1 MAQELELGGLRFTA
15 GTPRIVA
22 EGLGFCWYPSIRQFS
37 TGELIVSYS
46 KNPDSGENL
55 TNVNGISL
63 SKDDGATWTRHAD
76 VSGLNGRLNISLP
89 DGSLAGPNQPYKPD
103 PLGQWRSFV
112 GNYGRI
118 GKGAQQYTVELWGSR
133 IEGLPRDVQARTVQS
148 PTRWAEISPFGD
160 IIELEPGRY
169 LSTTYM
175 TFAGDSRY
183 STVVMVSEDEGRN
196 WHYLSTVCGPE
207 AGADSWEGFCES
219 SLVRLQDGDLMCV
232 GRMGG
237 GRDQLLARS
246 YSSDEGKTWSPIDRL
261 PAWGVLP
268 DLKRLSNGALVIST
282 GRPGLFIW
290 FSTDPRGEHW
300 QPFDIMAHHNAEMDG
315 AHQISPGKYGLEPV
329 TRDQYYTV
337 HHNFDQSDQTTSYTS
352 MLEVEPGRL
361 LVVYDR
367 MPYGWMP
374 VPTDA
379 EVRSRIL
386 ARYPTSTLPPDSM
399 TPDERERIYLLELDL
414 GRL

>member
-1 MAQELELGGLRFTA
+1 MAQEVELGGLRFTA

-22 EGLGFCWYPSIRQFS
+22 EGLGFCWYPSIRRFP
-37 TGELIVSYS
+37 TGELLVSYS
-46 KNPDSGENL
+46 KNPDSAENL

-63 SKDDGATWTRHAD
+63 SKDEGATWSQHAD
-76 VSGLNGRLNISLP
+76 VSGLSGRLNISLS

-103 PLGQWRSFV
+103 PLGQWRTFV

-118 GKGAQQYTVELWGSR
+118 GEGGQQYSVDLWGVR
-133 IEGLPRDVQARTVQS
+133 IEGLPRDVKARTVQS
-148 PTRWAEISPFGD
+148 PTRWAEISPFTH
-160 IIELEPGRY
+160 IIELEPGRH
-169 LSTTYM
+169 LATTYL
-175 TFAGDSRY
+175 TFAGDDRY
-183 STVVMVSEDEGRN
+183 STVVMTSEDEGRT
-196 WHYLSTVCGPE
+196 WHYLSTVST
-207 AGADSWEGFCES
+207 AADGADSWEGFCES
-219 SLVRLQDGDLMCV
+219 SLVRLEDGDLMCV

-246 YSSDEGKTWSPIDRL
+246 YSSDEGKSWSPIDRL

-268 DLKRLSNGALVIST
+268 QVKRLSNGALVISC

-300 QPFDIMAHHNAEMDG
+300 EPFDLMAHHNEEMG
-315 AHQISPGKYGLEPV
+315 EAHQISPGKYGLEPV
-329 TRDQYYTV
+329 NREQYYTV
-337 HHNFDQSDQTTSYTS
+337 HHNFDQPDQTTSYTS

-361 LVVYDR
+361 LIVYDR

-386 ARYPTSTLPPDSM
+386 ARYAVSNLAPDSM
-399 TPDERERIYLLELDL
+399 TPDERERIYLLELDF
-414 GRL
+414 

>member
-1 MAQELELGGLRFTA
+1 MAQEVELGGLRFTA

-22 EGLGFCWYPSIRQFS
+22 EGLGFCWYPSIRRFP
-37 TGELIVSYS
+37 TGELLVSYS
-46 KNPDSGENL
+46 KNPDSAENL
-55 TNVNGISL
+55 TNVNGLSL
-63 SKDDGATWTRHAD
+63 SKDEGATWSQHAD
-76 VSGLNGRLNISLP
+76 VSGLSGRLNISLS

-103 PLGQWRSFV
+103 PLGQWRTFV

-118 GKGAQQYTVELWGSR
+118 GKGGQQYSVDLWGAR
-133 IEGLPRDVQARTVQS
+133 IEGLPRDVKARTVQS
-148 PTRWAEISPFGD
+148 PTRWAEISPFTH
-160 IIELEPGRY
+160 IIELEPGRH
-169 LSTTYM
+169 LATTYL
-175 TFAGDSRY
+175 TFAGDDRY
-183 STVVMVSEDEGRN
+183 STVVMTSEDEGRT
-196 WHYLSTVCGPE
+196 WHYLSTV
-207 AGADSWEGFCES
+207 ATAADGADSWEGFCES
-219 SLVRLQDGDLMCV
+219 SLVRLEDGDLMCV

-246 YSSDEGKTWSPIDRL
+246 YSSDEGKSWSPIDRL

-268 DLKRLSNGALVIST
+268 QVNRLSNGALVISC

-300 QPFDIMAHHNAEMDG
+300 EPFDLMAHHNEEMG
-315 AHQISPGKYGLEPV
+315 EAHQISPGKYGLEPV
-329 TRDQYYTV
+329 TREQYYTV
-337 HHNFDQSDQTTSYTS
+337 HHNFDLPDQTTSYTS

-361 LVVYDR
+361 LIVYDR

-386 ARYPTSTLPPDSM
+386 ARYAVSNLAPDSM
-399 TPDERERIYLLELDL
+399 TPDERERIYLLELDF
-414 GRL
+414 

>member
-1 MAQELELGGLRFTA
+1 MAQEVELGGLRFTA

-22 EGLGFCWYPSIRQFS
+22 EGLGFCWYPSIRRFP
-37 TGELIVSYS
+37 TGELLVSYS
-46 KNPDSGENL
+46 KNPDSAENL
-55 TNVNGISL
+55 TNVNGLSL
-63 SKDDGATWTRHAD
+63 SKDEGATWSQHAD
-76 VSGLNGRLNISLP
+76 VSGLSGRLNISLS

-103 PLGQWRSFV
+103 PLGQWRTFV

-118 GKGAQQYTVELWGSR
+118 GKGGQQYSVDLWGAR
-133 IEGLPRDVQARTVQS
+133 IEGLPRDVKARTVQS
-148 PTRWAEISPFGD
+148 PTRWAEISPFTH
-160 IIELEPGRY
+160 IIELEPERH
-169 LSTTYM
+169 LATTYL
-175 TFAGDSRY
+175 TFAGDDRY
-183 STVVMVSEDEGRN
+183 STVVMTSEDEGRT
-196 WHYLSTVCGPE
+196 WHYLSTVATAE
-207 AGADSWEGFCES
+207 DGADSWEGFCES
-219 SLVRLQDGDLMCV
+219 SLVRLEDGDLMCV

-246 YSSDEGKTWSPIDRL
+246 YSSDEGKSWSSIDRL

-268 DLKRLSNGALVIST
+268 QVNRLSNGALVISC

-300 QPFDIMAHHNAEMDG
+300 EPFDLMAHHNEEMG
-315 AHQISPGKYGLEPV
+315 EAHQISPGKYGLEPV
-329 TRDQYYTV
+329 TREQYYTV
-337 HHNFDQSDQTTSYTS
+337 HHNFDLPDQTTSYTS

-361 LVVYDR
+361 LIAYDR

-386 ARYPTSTLPPDSM
+386 ARYAVSNLAPDSM
-399 TPDERERIYLLELDL
+399 TPDERERIYLLELDF
-414 GRL
+414 

>member
-1 MAQELELGGLRFTA
+1 MAQEVELGGLRFTA

-22 EGLGFCWYPSIRQFS
+22 EGLGFCWYPSIRRFP
-37 TGELIVSYS
+37 TGELLVSYS
-46 KNPDSGENL
+46 KNPDSAENL
-55 TNVNGISL
+55 TNVNGLSL
-63 SKDDGATWTRHAD
+63 SKDEGATWSQHAD
-76 VSGLNGRLNISLP
+76 VSGLSGRLNISLS

-103 PLGQWRSFV
+103 PLGQWRTFV

-118 GKGAQQYTVELWGSR
+118 GKGGQQYSVDLWGAR
-133 IEGLPRDVQARTVQS
+133 IEGLPRDVKARTVQS
-148 PTRWAEISPFGD
+148 PTRWAEISPFTH
-160 IIELEPGRY
+160 IIELEPGRH
-169 LSTTYM
+169 LATTYL
-175 TFAGDSRY
+175 TFAGDDRY
-183 STVVMVSEDEGRN
+183 STVVMTSEDGGRT
-196 WHYLSTVCGPE
+196 WHYLSTVATAE
-207 AGADSWEGFCES
+207 DGADSWEGFCES
-219 SLVRLQDGDLMCV
+219 ALVRLEDGDLMCV

-246 YSSDEGKTWSPIDRL
+246 YSSDEGKSWSPIDRL

-268 DLKRLSNGALVIST
+268 QVNRLSNGALVISC

-300 QPFDIMAHHNAEMDG
+300 EPFDLMAHHNEEMG
-315 AHQISPGKYGLEPV
+315 EAHQISPGKYGLDPV
-329 TRDQYYTV
+329 TREQYYTV
-337 HHNFDQSDQTTSYTS
+337 HHNFDLPDQTTSYTS

-361 LVVYDR
+361 LIVYDR

-386 ARYPTSTLPPDSM
+386 ARYAVSNLAPDSM
-399 TPDERERIYLLELDL
+399 TPDERERIYLLELDF
-414 GRL
+414 

>member
-1 MAQELELGGLRFTA
+1 MAQEVELGGLRFTA

-22 EGLGFCWYPSIRQFS
+22 EGLGFCWYPSIRRFP
-37 TGELIVSYS
+37 TGELLVSYS
-46 KNPDSGENL
+46 KNPDSAENL

-63 SKDDGATWTRHAD
+63 SKDEGATWSQHAD
-76 VSGLNGRLNISLP
+76 VSGLSGRLNISLS

-103 PLGQWRSFV
+103 PLGQWRTFV

-118 GKGAQQYTVELWGSR
+118 GEGGQQYSVDLWGVR
-133 IEGLPRDVQARTVQS
+133 IEGLPRDVKARTVQS
-148 PTRWAEISPFGD
+148 PTRWAEISPFTH
-160 IIELEPGRY
+160 IIELEPGRH
-169 LSTTYM
+169 LATTYL
-175 TFAGDSRY
+175 TFAGDDRY
-183 STVVMVSEDEGRN
+183 STVVMTSEDEGRT
-196 WHYLSTVCGPE
+196 WHYLSTVST
-207 AGADSWEGFCES
+207 AADGADSWEGFCES
-219 SLVRLQDGDLMCV
+219 SLVRLEDGDLMCV

-246 YSSDEGKTWSPIDRL
+246 YSSDEGKSWSPIDRL

-268 DLKRLSNGALVIST
+268 QVNRLSNGALVISC

-300 QPFDIMAHHNAEMDG
+300 EPFDLMAHHNEEMG
-315 AHQISPGKYGLEPV
+315 EAHQISPGKYGLEPV
-329 TRDQYYTV
+329 NREQYYTV
-337 HHNFDQSDQTTSYTS
+337 HHNFDQPDQTTSYTS

-361 LVVYDR
+361 LIVYDR

-386 ARYPTSTLPPDSM
+386 ARYAVSNLAPDSM
-399 TPDERERIYLLELDL
+399 TPDERERIYLLELDF
-414 GRL
+414 

>member
-1 MAQELELGGLRFTA
+1 MAQEVELGGLRFTA

-22 EGLGFCWYPSIRQFS
+22 EGLGFCWYPSIRRFP
-37 TGELIVSYS
+37 TGELLVSYS
-46 KNPDSGENL
+46 KNPDSAENL
-55 TNVNGISL
+55 TNVNGLSL
-63 SKDDGATWTRHAD
+63 SKDEGATWSQHAD
-76 VSGLNGRLNISLP
+76 VSGLSGRLNISRS

-103 PLGQWRSFV
+103 PLGQWRTFV

-118 GKGAQQYTVELWGSR
+118 GKGGQQYSVDLWGAR
-133 IEGLPRDVQARTVQS
+133 IEGLPRDVKARTVQS
-148 PTRWAEISPFGD
+148 PTRWAEISPFTH
-160 IIELEPGRY
+160 IIELKPGRH
-169 LSTTYM
+169 LATTYL
-175 TFAGDSRY
+175 TFAGDDRY
-183 STVVMVSEDEGRN
+183 STVVMTSEDEGRT
-196 WHYLSTVCGPE
+196 WHYLSTVATAE
-207 AGADSWEGFCES
+207 DGADSWEGFCES
-219 SLVRLQDGDLMCV
+219 SLVRLEDGDLMCV

-246 YSSDEGKTWSPIDRL
+246 YSSDEGKSWSPIDRL

-268 DLKRLSNGALVIST
+268 QVNRLSNGALVISC

-300 QPFDIMAHHNAEMDG
+300 EPFDLMAHHNSEMG
-315 AHQISPGKYGLEPV
+315 EAHQISPGKYGLEPV
-329 TRDQYYTV
+329 NREQYYTV
-337 HHNFDQSDQTTSYTS
+337 HHNFDLPDQTTSYTS

-361 LVVYDR
+361 LIVYDR

-386 ARYPTSTLPPDSM
+386 ARYAVSNLAPDSM
-399 TPDERERIYLLELDL
+399 TPDERERIYVLELDF
-414 GRL
+414 

>member
-1 MAQELELGGLRFTA
+1 MAQEVELGGLRFTA

-22 EGLGFCWYPSIRQFS
+22 EGLGFCWYPSIRRFP
-37 TGELIVSYS
+37 TGELLVSYS
-46 KNPDSGENL
+46 KNPDSAENL
-55 TNVNGISL
+55 TNVNGLSL
-63 SKDDGATWTRHAD
+63 SKDEGATWSQHAD
-76 VSGLNGRLNISLP
+76 VSGLSGRLNISLS

-103 PLGQWRSFV
+103 PLGQWRTFV

-118 GKGAQQYTVELWGSR
+118 GKGGQQYSVDLWGAR
-133 IEGLPRDVQARTVQS
+133 IEGLPRDVKARTVQS
-148 PTRWAEISPFGD
+148 PTRWAEISPFTH
-160 IIELEPGRY
+160 IIELEPGRH
-169 LSTTYM
+169 LATTYL
-175 TFAGDSRY
+175 TFAGDDRY
-183 STVVMVSEDEGRN
+183 STVVMTSEDEGRI
-196 WHYLSTVCGPE
+196 WHYLSTVATAE
-207 AGADSWEGFCES
+207 DGADSWEGFCES
-219 SLVRLQDGDLMCV
+219 SLVRLEDGDLMCV

-246 YSSDEGKTWSPIDRL
+246 YSNDEGKSWSPIDRL

-268 DLKRLSNGALVIST
+268 QVNRLSNGALVISC

-300 QPFDIMAHHNAEMDG
+300 EPFDLMAHHNSEMG
-315 AHQISPGKYGLEPV
+315 EAHQISPGKYGLEPV
-329 TRDQYYTV
+329 TREQYYTV
-337 HHNFDQSDQTTSYTS
+337 HHNFDLPDQTTSYTS

-361 LVVYDR
+361 LIAYDR

-386 ARYPTSTLPPDSM
+386 ARYAVSNLAPDSM
-399 TPDERERIYLLELDL
+399 TPDERERIYLLELDF
-414 GRL
+414 

>member
-1 MAQELELGGLRFTA
+1 MAQEVELGGLRFTA

-22 EGLGFCWYPSIRQFS
+22 EGLGFCWYPSIRRFP
-37 TGELIVSYS
+37 TGELLVSYS
-46 KNPDSGENL
+46 KNPDSAENL
-55 TNVNGISL
+55 TNVNGLSL
-63 SKDDGATWTRHAD
+63 SKDEGATWSQHAD
-76 VSGLNGRLNISLP
+76 VSGLSGRLNISLS

-103 PLGQWRSFV
+103 PLGQWRTFV

-118 GKGAQQYTVELWGSR
+118 GKGGQQYSVDLWGAR
-133 IEGLPRDVQARTVQS
+133 IEGLPRDVKARTVQS
-148 PTRWAEISPFGD
+148 PTRWAEISPFTH
-160 IIELEPGRY
+160 IIELEPGRH
-169 LSTTYM
+169 LATTYL
-175 TFAGDSRY
+175 TFAGDDRY
-183 STVVMVSEDEGRN
+183 STVVMTSEDGGRT
-196 WHYLSTVCGPE
+196 WHYLSTVATAE
-207 AGADSWEGFCES
+207 DGADSWEGFCES
-219 SLVRLQDGDLMCV
+219 ALVRLEDGDLMCV

-246 YSSDEGKTWSPIDRL
+246 YSSDEGKSWSPIDRL

-268 DLKRLSNGALVIST
+268 QVNRLSNGALVISC

-300 QPFDIMAHHNAEMDG
+300 EPFDLMAHHNEEMG
-315 AHQISPGKYGLEPV
+315 EAHQISPGKYGLEPV
-329 TRDQYYTV
+329 TREQYYTV
-337 HHNFDQSDQTTSYTS
+337 HHNFDLPDQTTSYTS

-361 LVVYDR
+361 LIVYDR

-386 ARYPTSTLPPDSM
+386 ARYAVSNLAPDSM
-399 TPDERERIYLLELDL
+399 TPDERERIYLLELDF
-414 GRL
+414 

>member
-1 MAQELELGGLRFTA
+1 MAQDLTLGGLQFTA

-22 EGLGFCWYPSIRQFS
+22 EGLGFCWYPSIRRFP

-63 SKDDGATWTRHAD
+63 SQDEGATWTRHAD
-76 VSGLNGRLNISLP
+76 VSGLSGRLNISLQ
-89 DGSLAGPNQPYKPD
+89 DGSLAGPNQPYKPE

-118 GKGAQQYTVELWGSR
+118 EKGARQYTVELWGTR
-133 IEGLPRDVQARTVQS
+133 IEGLPRDVKARTVQS
-148 PTRWAEISPFGD
+148 PTRWAEISPFLD

-175 TFAGDSRY
+175 TFAGDDRY
-183 STVVMVSEDEGRN
+183 TTVVMVSEDDGRT
-196 WHYLSTVCGPE
+196 WQYLSTVATAADG
-207 AGADSWEGFCES
+207 AGSWEGFAEA
-219 SLVRLQDGDLMCV
+219 SLVRLEDGDLMCV

-237 GRDQLLARS
+237 GRDQLLARA

-268 DLKRLSNGALVIST
+268 DVKRLSNGALVISC
-282 GRPGLFIW
+282 GRPGIFIW
-290 FSTDPRGEHW
+290 FSTDTRGERW
-300 QPFDIMAHHNAEMDG
+300 EPFDLMAHHNAEMG
-315 AHQISPGKYGLEPV
+315 EAHQISSGKYGLEPV
-329 TRDQYYTV
+329 TREQYYTV
-337 HHNFDQSDQTTSYTS
+337 HHNFDLPDQTTSYTS

-361 LVVYDR
+361 LTVYDR

-399 TPDERERIYLLELDL
+399 TPDERERIYLLELNF
-414 GRL
+414 

>member
-1 MAQELELGGLRFTA
+1 MAQEVELGGLRFTA

-22 EGLGFCWYPSIRQFS
+22 EGLGFCWYPSIRRFP
-37 TGELIVSYS
+37 TGELLVSYS
-46 KNPDSGENL
+46 KNPDSAENL
-55 TNVNGISL
+55 TNVNGLSL
-63 SKDDGATWTRHAD
+63 SKDEGATWSQHAD
-76 VSGLNGRLNISLP
+76 VSGLSGRLNISLS

-103 PLGQWRSFV
+103 PLGQWRTFV

-118 GKGAQQYTVELWGSR
+118 GKGGQQYSVDLWGAR
-133 IEGLPRDVQARTVQS
+133 IEGLPRDVKARTVQS
-148 PTRWAEISPFGD
+148 PTRWAEISPFTH
-160 IIELEPGRY
+160 IIELEPGRH
-169 LSTTYM
+169 LATTYL
-175 TFAGDSRY
+175 TFAGDDRY
-183 STVVMVSEDEGRN
+183 STVVMTSEDGGRT
-196 WHYLSTVCGPE
+196 WHYLSTVATAE
-207 AGADSWEGFCES
+207 DGADSWEGFCES
-219 SLVRLQDGDLMCV
+219 SLVRLEDGDLMCV

-246 YSSDEGKTWSPIDRL
+246 YSSDEGKSWSPIDRL

-268 DLKRLSNGALVIST
+268 QVNRLSNGALVISC

-300 QPFDIMAHHNAEMDG
+300 EPFDLMAHHNEEMG
-315 AHQISPGKYGLEPV
+315 EAHQISPGKYGLEPV
-329 TRDQYYTV
+329 TREQYYTV
-337 HHNFDQSDQTTSYTS
+337 HHNFDLPDQTTSYTS

-361 LVVYDR
+361 LLVYDR

-386 ARYPTSTLPPDSM
+386 ARYAVSNLAPDSM
-399 TPDERERIYLLELDL
+399 TPDERERIYLLELDF
-414 GRL
+414 

>member
-1 MAQELELGGLRFTA
+1 MAQEVELGGLRFTA
-15 GTPRIVA
+15 GTPLIVA
-22 EGLGFCWYPSIRQFS
+22 EGLGFCWYPSIRRFP
-37 TGELIVSYS
+37 TGELLVSYS
-46 KNPDSGENL
+46 KNPDSAENL

-63 SKDDGATWTRHAD
+63 SKDEGATWSQHAD
-76 VSGLNGRLNISLP
+76 VSGLSGRLNISLS

-103 PLGQWRSFV
+103 PLGQWRTFV

-118 GKGAQQYTVELWGSR
+118 GKGGQQYSVDLWGAR
-133 IEGLPRDVQARTVQS
+133 IEGLPRDVKARTVQS
-148 PTRWAEISPFGD
+148 PTRWAEISPFTH
-160 IIELEPGRY
+160 IIELEPGRH
-169 LSTTYM
+169 LATTYL
-175 TFAGDSRY
+175 TFAGDDRY
-183 STVVMVSEDEGRN
+183 STVVMTSEDEGRI
-196 WHYLSTVCGPE
+196 WHYLSTVATAE
-207 AGADSWEGFCES
+207 DGADSWEGFCES
-219 SLVRLQDGDLMCV
+219 SLVRLEDGDLMCV

-246 YSSDEGKTWSPIDRL
+246 YSSDEGKSWSPIDRL

-268 DLKRLSNGALVIST
+268 QVKRLSNGALVISC

-300 QPFDIMAHHNAEMDG
+300 EPFDLMAHHNSEMG
-315 AHQISPGKYGLEPV
+315 EAHQISPGKYGLEPV
-329 TRDQYYTV
+329 TREQYYTV
-337 HHNFDQSDQTTSYTS
+337 HHNFDLPDQTTSYTS

-361 LVVYDR
+361 LIVYDR

-386 ARYPTSTLPPDSM
+386 ARYAVSNLAPDSM
-399 TPDERERIYLLELDL
+399 TPDERERIYLLELEM
-414 GRL
+414 

>member
-1 MAQELELGGLRFTA
+1 MAQEVELGGLRFTA

-22 EGLGFCWYPSIRQFS
+22 EGLGFCWYPSIRRFP
-37 TGELIVSYS
+37 TGELLVSYS
-46 KNPDSGENL
+46 KNPDSAENL
-55 TNVNGISL
+55 TNVNGLSL
-63 SKDDGATWTRHAD
+63 SKDEGATWSQHAD
-76 VSGLNGRLNISLP
+76 VSGLSGRLNISLS

-103 PLGQWRSFV
+103 PLGQWRTFV

-118 GKGAQQYTVELWGSR
+118 GKGGQQYSVDLWGAR
-133 IEGLPRDVQARTVQS
+133 IEGLPRDVKARTVQS
-148 PTRWAEISPFGD
+148 PTRWAEISPFTH
-160 IIELEPGRY
+160 IIELEPGRH
-169 LSTTYM
+169 LATTYL
-175 TFAGDSRY
+175 TFAGDDRY
-183 STVVMVSEDEGRN
+183 STVVMTSEDGGRT
-196 WHYLSTVCGPE
+196 WHYLSTVATAE
-207 AGADSWEGFCES
+207 DGADSWEGFCES
-219 SLVRLQDGDLMCV
+219 SLVRLEDGDLMCV

-246 YSSDEGKTWSPIDRL
+246 YSSDEGKSWSPIDRL

-268 DLKRLSNGALVIST
+268 QVNRLSNGALVISC

-300 QPFDIMAHHNAEMDG
+300 EPFDLMAHHNEEMG
-315 AHQISPGKYGLEPV
+315 EAHQISPGKYGLEPV
-329 TRDQYYTV
+329 TREQYYTV
-337 HHNFDQSDQTTSYTS
+337 HHNFDLPDQTTSYTS

-361 LVVYDR
+361 LIVYDR

-386 ARYPTSTLPPDSM
+386 ARYAVSNLAPDSM
-399 TPDERERIYLLELDL
+399 TPDERERIYLLELDF
-414 GRL
+414 